1 MLHPLN
7 TPVPTHLDPPH
18 PLDWP
23 LYRVAPRYLAGPGD
37 DSAGTVIQTLADAGW
52 SDATWMDNTRV
63 FDPSQRLALEFL
75 PEAQPVPRLEGQ
87 RVLWRLWARRD
98 ALSPLSWTALFTDE
112 TPEEV
117 LLPVV
122 GALAANPDK
131 ALDQPLPYPTRTLTD
146 NAPALAPLTAARWSP
161 DPTEQPRTYHAP
173 RLQARF
179 THQAPGRDGRPDH
192 VPARWLATA
201 RLDCEAP
208 AQWAA
213 SFDDTT
219 PTHILA
225 AFTTALADPTPVE
238 RYELPRGA
246 EAYLT
251 LTPA

>member
-1 MLHPLN
+1 MLH
-7 TPVPTHLDPPH
+7 TPTAPAPTNLTPAE
-18 PLDWP
+18 WP
-23 LYRVAPRYLAGPGD
+23 LYRVAPRYLAGPGE
-37 DSAGTVIQTLADAGW
+37 DSAGTVIQTLTDAGW
-52 SDATWMDNTRV
+52 TDATWMDNTRV

-98 ALSPLSWTALFTDE
+98 ALSPLAWTALFTDE

-117 LLPVV
+117 LLPVI
-122 GALAANPDK
+122 GALAAAPDT
-131 ALDQPLPYPTRTLTD
+131 ALEPSLRCPARTEAD
-146 NAPALAPLTAARWSP
+146 DAAVVAPLAAAGWSP
-161 DPTEQPRTYHAP
+161 EPTEQPGTYHAP

-179 THQAPGRDGRPDH
+179 THQVPGYDGHSDHAPT
-192 VPARWLATA
+192 RWLATA
-201 RLDCEAP
+201 RLNYDAP

-219 PTHILA
+219 PTGILA
-225 AFTTALADPTPVE
+225 AFTTALADPNPVD

>member
-1 MLHPLN
+1 MLHTPTAPAPTNLN
-7 TPVPTHLDPPH
+7 PAE
-18 PLDWP
+18 WP
-23 LYRVAPRYLAGPGD
+23 LYRVAPRYLAGPGEE
-37 DSAGTVIQTLADAGW
+37 SAGTVIQTLTDAGW
-52 SDATWMDNTRV
+52 TDATWMDNTRV

-98 ALSPLSWTALFTDE
+98 ALSPLAWTALFTDE

-117 LLPVV
+117 LLPVI
-122 GALAANPDK
+122 GALAAAPDT
-131 ALDQPLPYPTRTLTD
+131 ALEQSLRC
-146 NAPALAPLTAARWSP
+146 PAQTEADDAAVVAPLAAAGWSP
-161 DPTEQPRTYHAP
+161 EPIEQPRTYHAP

-179 THQAPGRDGRPDH
+179 THQAPGYDGRSDH
-192 VPARWLATA
+192 TPARWMATA
-201 RLDCEAP
+201 RLDYDAP

-219 PTHILA
+219 PTSILA
-225 AFTTALADPTPVE
+225 AFTTALADPNPVD

>member
-1 MLHPLN
+1 MLH
-7 TPVPTHLDPPH
+7 TPTAPAPTNPNPAE
-18 PLDWP
+18 WP
-23 LYRVAPRYLAGPGD
+23 VYRVAPRYLAGPGE
-37 DSAGTVIQTLADAGW
+37 DSAGTVIQTLTDAGW
-52 SDATWMDNTRV
+52 TDATWMDNTRV

-98 ALSPLSWTALFTDE
+98 ALSPLAWTALFTDE

-117 LLPVV
+117 LLPVI
-122 GALAANPDK
+122 GALAAAPDT
-131 ALDQPLPYPTRTLTD
+131 ALGQSLRCPARTEAD
-146 NAPALAPLTAARWSP
+146 NVAVVAPLAAAGWSP
-161 DPTEQPRTYHAP
+161 ESTEQPRTYLAP

-179 THQAPGRDGRPDH
+179 THQIPGCDGHSDH
-192 VPARWLATA
+192 APARWLATA
-201 RLDCEAP
+201 RLDHDAP

-219 PTHILA
+219 PTAILT
-225 AFTTALADPTPVE
+225 AFTTALADPNPVD